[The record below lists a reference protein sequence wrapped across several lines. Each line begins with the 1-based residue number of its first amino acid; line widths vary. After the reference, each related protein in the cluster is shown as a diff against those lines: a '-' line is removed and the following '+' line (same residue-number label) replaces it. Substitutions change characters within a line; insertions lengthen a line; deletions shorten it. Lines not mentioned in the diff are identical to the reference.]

1 MTLLLQNYHF
11 SQHSTEPQWHYKSN
25 FVSDHFGSGLPQW
38 GRSTEK
44 WSMPISH
51 KMFFTKPPQKFD
63 QMTSIILTIIRHR
76 TLKQWRFAA
85 LWKISSIELDFVGL
99 IITYSV
105 VIVGGIQLGRGGCS
119 WSRPRSPTWFMRP
132 PIHTNNLNCPPRQYS
147 RTSGSNMCH
156 CTQEHWQQIWHPYM
170 RSLR

>member
-1 MTLLLQNYHF
+1 
-11 SQHSTEPQWHYKSN
+11 
-25 FVSDHFGSGLPQW
+25 
-38 GRSTEK
+38 
-44 WSMPISH
+44 MPISH

-132 PIHTNNLNCPPRQYS
+132 PIHTNGPDCPLDIVELVVVICVTAHKNIGKKYGILTCTLIILPHIQR
-147 RTSGSNMCH
+147 CH
-156 CTQEHWQQIWHPYM
+156 CVYDVWEHSIM
-170 RSLR
+170 RP

>member
-1 MTLLLQNYHF
+1 
-11 SQHSTEPQWHYKSN
+11 
-25 FVSDHFGSGLPQW
+25 
-38 GRSTEK
+38 
-44 WSMPISH
+44 MPISH

-132 PIHTNNLNCPPRQYS
+132 PIHTNNPNCSPRHS
-147 RTSGSNMCH
+147 IVELVVSLLTKTLATNIVHALFKIILPHIHCCH
-156 CTQEHWQQIWHPYM
+156 CVYDVWEHSIM
-170 RSLR
+170 RP